1 MRCCQ
6 WPRPARGCTPRA
18 TSVATQAPSSRRSAA
33 LKMSAN
39 CGGADLGPPSALPV
53 LGSRGGAKVS
63 HLSSGSL
70 RPTVCVSSLGELRG
84 GRRAV
89 AHLIPL
95 PLFGTPSFGVDRQGR
110 GGGVLSQNLFC
121 RTGVSHVAL
130 GGRSGLSI
138 EVRRV
143 QAGGL
148 AGRRD
153 GAEAL
158 PARTPDQE
166 DPTARV
172 IESERGSR
180 GGRARGGKTSFRA

>member
-18 TSVATQAPSSRRSAA
+18 TSVATQTPSSRRSAA
-33 LKMSAN
+33 LKLSAN
-39 CGGADLGPPSALPV
+39 CGGVDLGPPSALPV
-53 LGSRGGAKVS
+53 LGGRGGAKVS

-110 GGGVLSQNLFC
+110 GGGALSPKFILSNRRQSC
-121 RTGVSHVAL
+121 CPGRAL
-130 GGRSGLSI
+130 R
-138 EVRRV
+138 
-143 QAGGL
+143 
-148 AGRRD
+148 
-153 GAEAL
+153 
-158 PARTPDQE
+158 PKY
-166 DPTARV
+166 
-172 IESERGSR
+172 RGPKGPSR
-180 GGRARGGKTSFRA
+180 GIGWAEGRGRGPAGTNT